1 MYFTF
6 YMLYVT
12 LIYEYKTFYPKR
24 LLGLDIAF
32 IVINAVFVVGFSF
45 IELRQVFSAPLD
57 YFSSFW
63 NWIDIL
69 SVFLNGAFI
78 VCDIA
83 HINPQEQRMIGAA
96 SVLIFWLKFYY
107 FLRLFKPTAMFIK
120 MMTQIMS
127 DIKSFG
133 LFLILAFIAFNNT
146 YFVMA
151 Y

>member
-12 LIYEYKTFYPKR
+12 LIYEYKTFYPSS

-32 IVINAVFVVGFSF
+32 LVINAIFVIGFSI

-69 SVFLNGAFI
+69 SVILNGAFI

-83 HINPQEQRMIGAA
+83 HINP
-96 SVLIFWLKFYY
+96 
-107 FLRLFKPTAMFIK
+107 
-120 MMTQIMS
+120 
-127 DIKSFG
+127 
-133 LFLILAFIAFNNT
+133 
-146 YFVMA
+146 
-151 Y
+151 